1 MEAVMATMVIE
12 VYDALRSIGV
22 AEDKATKAAEA
33 MATVEPQFAVMRAEY
48 RGEFAAVRSDMRVLK
63 WQVGLLFAITGPTLL
78 LLLRVA
84 AKVGAFG

>member
-1 MEAVMATMVIE
+1 MV
-12 VYDALRSIGV
+12 
-22 AEDKATKAAEA
+22 
-33 MATVEPQFAVMRAEY
+33 TVEPQFAVMRAEY